1 MKIMKR
7 LDVIIIVIL
16 LVISF
21 VPYLMF
27 KNKSKDADTSELYA
41 TVTVNGKVLREIDLS
56 AKKDEEFI
64 IETSEG
70 NNKVVVKDGGIAIV
84 EADCSDGVCVYQG
97 VASKPGDMIVCLP
110 HRVIIEVVGTD
121 HGDTEEDVISQ

>member
-1 MKIMKR
+1 MKIMKK
-7 LDVIIIVIL
+7 LDVVIIVIL

-27 KNKSKDADTSELYA
+27 KNKSKDVNTSELYA
-41 TVTVNGKVLREIDLS
+41 TVTVNGEVLREIDLS

-110 HRVIIEVVGTD
+110 HRVIIEVMGTD
-121 HGDTEEDVISQ
+121 QGYTDEDVISQ